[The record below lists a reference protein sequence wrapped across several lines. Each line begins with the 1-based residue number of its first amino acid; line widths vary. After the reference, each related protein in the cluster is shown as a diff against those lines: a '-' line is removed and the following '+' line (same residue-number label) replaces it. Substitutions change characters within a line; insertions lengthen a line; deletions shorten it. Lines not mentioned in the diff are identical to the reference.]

1 MKIKEILSSC
11 KTPFVV
17 RNLKNINVKITI
29 HGPNGE
35 LENLKLIHELEN
47 KRNVKVNV
55 TAMMSAQQC
64 FLAAKA
70 GASYV
75 SIFGGRVNN
84 MGYDSNKEIDKSIFL
99 NLSPKLDD
107 KFDPMPIKIIIIYSC
122 LIS

>member
-1 MKIKEILSSC
+1 MLDLLFAVCFLKIL
-11 KTPFVV
+11 
-17 RNLKNINVKITI
+17 
-29 HGPNGE
+29 H
-35 LENLKLIHELEN
+35 LKLIHELEN

-84 MGYDSNKEIDKSIFL
+84 MGYDSNKEISIL
-99 NLSPKLDD
+99 RNLLD
-107 KFDPMPIKIIIIYSC
+107 KFNLNHIMVNAQFS
-122 LIS
+122 